1 MKTLKAFVLTVA
13 AIVLVAVFGCNGTN
27 SSKEI
32 RDVMARNLK
41 IMEDFIITV
50 ENTEDTQVY
59 LSALEKMKND
69 IEMLIP
75 EMNDLNKKYP
85 DLFKLNDK
93 KEPSPELKDILK
105 EQVEREE
112 EVRTKFVAALQ
123 KMMNSANNAE
133 IMKEFKE
140 IYELQKKND
149 NTELVANP

>member
-1 MKTLKAFVLTVA
+1 MMKTLKAFVLTVA

-69 IEMLIP
+69 IQMLIP

-140 IYELQKKND
+140 IYELQKKMTILN
-149 NTELVANP
+149 